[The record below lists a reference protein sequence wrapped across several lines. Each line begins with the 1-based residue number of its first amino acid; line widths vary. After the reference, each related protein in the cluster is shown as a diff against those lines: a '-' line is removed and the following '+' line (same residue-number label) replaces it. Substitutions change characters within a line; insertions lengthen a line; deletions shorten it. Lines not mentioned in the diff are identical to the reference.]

1 MSRPAETRN
10 PQVVPQHPAILP
22 AANPGL
28 ASDPTYRF
36 AASHSLL
43 QSHGAGMGGVSH
55 PGALLS
61 NNPVLQQMVNRAM
74 GEVRAADKATRQL
87 IQIDITAKQLAL
99 QIAEYEEM
107 VNSQEQPG
115 GPASC
120 QQVMG
125 DESGA

>member
-1 MSRPAETRN
+1 MPAGS
-10 PQVVPQHPAILP
+10 A
-22 AANPGL
+22 GL
-28 ASDPTYRF
+28 AADSPYRF
-36 AASHSLL
+36 GPPHPLL
-43 QSHGAGMGGVSH
+43 QPHAAAMGGVSH
-55 PGALLS
+55 PGALLT

-107 VNSQEQPG
+107 IGSQEPPG
-115 GPASC
+115 GAVAGQS
-120 QQVMG
+120 VMG